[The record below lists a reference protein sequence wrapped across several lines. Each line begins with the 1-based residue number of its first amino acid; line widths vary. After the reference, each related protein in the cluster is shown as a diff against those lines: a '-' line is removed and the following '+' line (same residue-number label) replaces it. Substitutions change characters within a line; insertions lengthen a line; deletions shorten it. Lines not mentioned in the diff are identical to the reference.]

1 MAEKL
6 QKNNVDEFWKEVK
19 VLNNSKMPMPSSID
33 GTTGHNIAELW
44 GRHYFNI
51 FNCVKTDTFNLG
63 EFIYSDGV
71 TVRHDEVSYTIA
83 KLVLN
88 KACGQDMLSAEHLKH
103 SSHRVSVLL
112 ALCFSRLLMH
122 GILPESMLSNG
133 TTTLLKL
140 HEFLILNVLCK

>member
-1 MAEKL
+1 M
-6 QKNNVDEFWKEVK
+6 Q
-19 VLNNSKMPMPSSID
+19 MPSSID

-51 FNCVKTDTFNLG
+51 FNCVKTDTLNLG

-71 TVRHDEVSYTIA
+71 TVKDDEVSYTNA

-122 GILPESMLSNG
+122 GILPESMLSILLVPVVIG
-133 TTTLLKL
+133 TATLLKL
-140 HEFLILNVLCK
+140 HDFLFLNVLCK